1 MANTREAVKKTVET
15 ATGKEFKT
23 DYFNPSSSLGRLTMR
38 ILESSMA
45 EVAVVF
51 ADPAETVKLTHAGK
65 TVEGYTKLI
74 YISPEGTNIRVAL
87 RKE

>member
-1 MANTREAVKKTVET
+1 MKEAMKKTIET

-23 DYFNPSSSLGRLTMR
+23 NYFNPSSSLGRLTMR
-38 ILESSMA
+38 ILESNMA
-45 EVAVVF
+45 DVAAVF
-51 ADPAETVKLTHAGK
+51 ADPAETVRMTHAGR

-74 YISPEGTNIRVAL
+74 YISPEGAAIRVAL

>member
-1 MANTREAVKKTVET
+1 MAETMKKTVET

-38 ILESSMA
+38 ILDTSMV
-45 EVAVVF
+45 EVATVF
-51 ADPAETVKLTHAGK
+51 ADPAETARLTHGGR

-74 YISPEGTNIRVAL
+74 YISPEANAIRVAL

>member
-1 MANTREAVKKTVET
+1 MTEAMKKTIET

-23 DYFNPSSSLGRLTMR
+23 DYFNPSATLGRLTIR
-38 ILESSMA
+38 LKESTMA
-45 EVAVVF
+45 EVAAVF
-51 ADPAETVKLTHAGK
+51 SDPAETDRLTHAGR

-74 YISPEGTNIRVAL
+74 YISPEGDAIRVAL

>member
-1 MANTREAVKKTVET
+1 MEEKIKKTIET
-15 ATGKEFKT
+15 ANGKEFKT

-51 ADPAETVKLTHAGK
+51 ADPAETVKLTHAGR

-74 YISPEGTNIRVAL
+74 YISPEGDNIRVAL

>member
-1 MANTREAVKKTVET
+1 MAEAMKKTIET

-23 DYFNPSSSLGRLTMR
+23 NYFNPSSSLGRLTVR
-38 ILESSMA
+38 ILESTMTD
-45 EVAVVF
+45 VATVF
-51 ADPAETVKLTHAGK
+51 ADPAETARLTHAGR

-74 YISPEGTNIRVAL
+74 YISPESAAIRVAL

>member
-1 MANTREAVKKTVET
+1 MAETMKKTIET

-38 ILESSMA
+38 ILESSMVD
-45 EVAVVF
+45 VATVF
-51 ADPAETVKLTHAGK
+51 ADPAETASLTHAGR

-74 YISPEGTNIRVAL
+74 YISPEGAAIRVAL

>member
-1 MANTREAVKKTVET
+1 MEEVMKKTIET

-23 DYFNPSSSLGRLTMR
+23 NYFNPSSSLGRLTMK
-38 ILESSMA
+38 ILESTMT
-45 EVAVVF
+45 EVAAVF
-51 ADPAETVKLTHAGK
+51 ADPMETASLTHGGR

-74 YISPEGTNIRVAL
+74 YISPEGDAIRVAL